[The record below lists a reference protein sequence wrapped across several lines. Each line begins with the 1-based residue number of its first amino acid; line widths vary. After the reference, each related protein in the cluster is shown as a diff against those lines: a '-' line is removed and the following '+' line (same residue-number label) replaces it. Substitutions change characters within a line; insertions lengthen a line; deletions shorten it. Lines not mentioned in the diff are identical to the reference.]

1 MQHACACVFYARDRS
16 SARKSASRANAV
28 PFSLYP
34 AVLIDTE
41 QKERLRR
48 QRAQSKARMIAEEEK
63 KIAAEAAIAAMEAE
77 EARLIERL
85 RKTQEDQS
93 AAYEDLKTSLAQK

>member
-1 MQHACACVFYARDRS
+1 M
-16 SARKSASRANAV
+16 
-28 PFSLYP
+28 
-34 AVLIDTE
+34 IDTE

-85 RKTQEDQS
+85 RKTQEGQS